1 MSQSQSMPPEQR
13 LPMLHKMIDD
23 LPAEELEI
31 VEQVLA
37 RLEMDRL
44 WKEIREGFGADWE
57 SGKYEKLDEVI
68 RDARE
73 SLKPNAA

>member
-1 MSQSQSMPPEQR
+1 MPPEQR

-23 LPAEELEI
+23 LPADELVI
-31 VEQVLA
+31 VEHVLA

-44 WKEIREGFGADWE
+44 WKEVRDGFGADWAT
-57 SGKYEKLDEVI
+57 GKYERLDEVI
-68 RDARE
+68 KNVRE